1 MGRIEREQEQIG
13 AARFKARNN
22 DTEVDIR
29 WLNMKRGL
37 IARLIRELNERILHL
52 DKIRE
57 GLQAELSA
65 RVVVRLE

>member
-1 MGRIEREQEQIG
+1 
-13 AARFKARNN
+13 
-22 DTEVDIR
+22 
-29 WLNMKRGL
+29 LNMKRGL